1 MANLGGKLGLRL
13 FTALVGIPVGILT
26 REVVERIWLAAGP
39 DRPHRAEDETVQW
52 ADAIAWAALSGVG
65 MVIADLV
72 TRRAAEEVYRTIV
85 GSEPPVAARPKAS
98 KRIAKA
104 GKKGKIG
111 PAADVKRAAEAA
123 APAR

>member
-1 MANLGGKLGLRL
+1 MANMGGKIGMKLL
-13 FTALVGIPVGILT
+13 TAAVGIPVGILV
-26 REVVERIWLAAGP
+26 REVVERVWLAAGP
-39 DRPHRAEDETVQW
+39 DRPRSAEQQGVQW

-72 TRRAAEEVYRTIV
+72 TQRGAVEAYRVLV
-85 GSEPPVAARPKAS
+85 GSEPPVAPRPKAS

-111 PAADVKRAAEAA
+111 PAADVAQ
-123 APAR
+123 PA